1 MSKVFIAAAVLATL
15 ALAGCQTQYQL
26 PAENTEAEGSG
37 AWCADL
43 GLDLG
48 TNCGFAV
55 LEQCR
60 AALSG
65 ISGQCYPNPDRAV
78 TRPKATKPD

>member
-1 MSKVFIAAAVLATL
+1 MSKVVIASAILAAL

-26 PAENTEAEGSG
+26 PAENTEAEGPYP
-37 AWCADL
+37 WCADL

-48 TNCGFAV
+48 INCGFAT

-60 AALSG
+60 AAISG
-65 ISGQCYPNPDRAV
+65 IGGQCYANPNRGVA
-78 TRPKATKPD
+78 KPD